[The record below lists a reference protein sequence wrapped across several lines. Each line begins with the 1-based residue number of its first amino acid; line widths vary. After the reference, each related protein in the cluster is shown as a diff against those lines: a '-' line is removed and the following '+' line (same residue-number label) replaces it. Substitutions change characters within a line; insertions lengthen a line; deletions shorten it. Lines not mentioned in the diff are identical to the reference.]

1 MFDLNTAL
9 RRVIETDGSD
19 LHLKVPSRPLI
30 RRLGHLEPIPDSDP
44 LTPEDTERVL
54 RELLADAGKMGE
66 FEEESEVDFSFSVPG
81 LSRFRVNAFRQRG
94 VISLV
99 MRAVPHEIKSI
110 EQLGLPQVVGEVAD
124 EERGIILLTGT

>member
-9 RRVIETDGSD
+9 RRATETGGSAPP
-19 LHLKVPSRPLI
+19 LRVPSRPLI
-30 RRLGHLEPIPDSDP
+30 RRLGHLEPIPETDP
-44 LTPEDTERVL
+44 LTPEDTERGV
-54 RELLADAGKMGE
+54 REPRPDGAKRGE

-99 MRAVPHEIKSI
+99 CRA
-110 EQLGLPQVVGEVAD
+110 
-124 EERGIILLTGT
+124 

>member
-30 RRLGHLEPIPDSDP
+30 RRLGHLEPIPETDA

-54 RELLADAGKMGE
+54 RDLLKDDAKMAE
-66 FEEESEVDFSFSVPG
+66 FEEESEVVDD
-81 LSRFRVNAFRQRG
+81 
-94 VISLV
+94 SL
-99 MRAVPHEIKSI
+99 
-110 EQLGLPQVVGEVAD
+110 QVA
-124 EERGIILLTGT
+124 ILTGAGDCFCAKPIIPLKQSSK